1 MSALGILHETPDQ
14 QYLYGFLERQQDK
27 SIGIVIAGAMN
38 LLQSAESQSG
48 FVDYMENMVKAS
60 ANMQIILTAEQ
71 PLQETKPNVLT
82 YSLPWITSEDG
93 KLFFEGPNRKQAGCL
108 SIMYIMGLDL
118 EIYLYEVDLRT

>member
-82 YSLPWITSEDG
+82 YSLPCITSDDG

-108 SIMYIMGLDL
+108 SIMYIMGLNL
-118 EIYLYEVDLRT
+118 